1 MMVRSLVVG
10 PARSSAA
17 GVAGLLL
24 LFALTPPAAS
34 AASPDAPFASVSAKP
49 EWRVRP
55 ADAQSAFVPAGDAS
69 HDSHNSHTS
78 HPTATVS
85 GLGLTLTP
93 DTQVCDSVWRSHCT
107 VRDTT
112 NSERAVVLALCLPIN
127 ATGWTWWDD
136 PERHRTIES
145 GQVYE
150 NLVEWYHAQP
160 VHASYYPLAVIS
172 NSHTALCMA
181 VPLQPA
187 RMVRFRYDG
196 PARELRA
203 EFDFG
208 LSPVSSRF
216 PSCADAE
223 VLLFE
228 VPPEWAFRQA
238 LARYYELYTDAF
250 KRRVGE
256 GGIWM
261 PFTGLGSI
269 GHPEDFGFAYREV
282 AIDALSTVAA
292 DEVLG
297 VSSYVYVE
305 PQTNWRTL
313 RGEAESTHD
322 SYLAQ
327 LQEDAAAGDRKA
339 QATLVSGIERED
351 GGLDL
356 YLDPIAWTKDAP
368 FGVNADPAV
377 SSGAYPGWPNKASY
391 EMAELSRVLGW
402 NGHPATGLDGVY
414 VDSMEGWGVLRNYR
428 KDHWRVS
435 RYPLTFHHDTNRVCL
450 MNFWGTCAFVEDL
463 AAQLHA
469 RGMTL
474 MGNGSFHRLWQLAP
488 FVDIPGMEYGWYQ
501 DGAWSPVPDEQFLYL
516 RALAGPRPYLLLMNN
531 DFNDASHMEEYF
543 QRALFYG
550 CYPSMFHGHTGTS
563 VPYFS
568 NPAWYNRDRPLFQ
581 RYVPQIRRLDKAG
594 WRPVPRAAVSPKEI
608 RIERWGD
615 GATDDLAFTLHN
627 PSPQEQQVSLQLDE
641 GALHLSEAFTAREEL
656 SGITSAVDSSAADP
670 VIRLRLAP
678 NAYAMVSI
686 SPSS

>member
-1 MMVRSLVVG
+1 M
-10 PARSSAA
+10 
-17 GVAGLLL
+17 
-24 LFALTPPAAS
+24 
-34 AASPDAPFASVSAKP
+34 
-49 EWRVRP
+49 RP
-55 ADAQSAFVPAGDAS
+55 AEAQSPFVPAGDAS
-69 HDSHNSHTS
+69 HDSHTSHNSHNS
-78 HPTATVS
+78 HPTAAVA
-85 GLGLTLTP
+85 GLDLTLTP
-93 DTQVCDSVWRSHCT
+93 NTQVRDSVSRSHCT
-107 VRDTT
+107 VRDTSG
-112 NSERAVVLALCLPIN
+112 SERAVVMALCMPLD
-127 ATGWTWWDD
+127 AEGWTWWDD
-136 PERHRTIES
+136 PERQRTIKS
-145 GQVYE
+145 DQVYE

-160 VHASYYPLAVIS
+160 VYASYYPLAVIS
-172 NSHTALCMA
+172 NSQTALCLA

-208 LSPVSSRF
+208 LSPVPGRF

-238 LARYYELYTDAF
+238 LTRYYELYTEAF
-250 KRRVGE
+250 RRRIGE

-261 PFTGLGSI
+261 PFTDLSSI
-269 GHPEDFGFAYREV
+269 DHPEDFGFAFREV
-282 AIDALSTVAA
+282 APNALGTIAA
-292 DEVLG
+292 DEQLG
-297 VSSYVYVE
+297 VASYVYVE

-313 RGEAESTHD
+313 RGNVEPTHD

-351 GGLDL
+351 GRLDL

-377 SSGAYPGWPNKASY
+377 SSSSYPGWPSKASH
-391 EMAELSRVLGW
+391 EMTELSRALGW
-402 NGHPATGLDGVY
+402 NGHPTTGLDGVY

-435 RYPLTFHHDTNRVCL
+435 RYPLTFHHDTQRVCL
-450 MNFWGTCAFVEDL
+450 MNFWGTCSFVEDL

-474 MGNGSFHRLWQLAP
+474 MGNGAFHRLWQLAP
-488 FVDIPGMEYGWYQ
+488 FIDIPGMEYGWFQ
-501 DGAWSPVPDEQFLYL
+501 DGAWLPVPDEQFLYL

-550 CYPSMFHGHTGTS
+550 CYPSMFHGHTGAS

-568 NPAWYNRDRPLFQ
+568 NPEWYNRDRPLFK
-581 RYVPQIRRLDKAG
+581 RYVPLIRRLDKAG
-594 WRPVPRAAVSPKEI
+594 WRPVPYAAATPGEI

-615 GATDDLAFTLHN
+615 GATGDLAFTLHN
-627 PSPQEQQVSLQLDE
+627 PSSLEQNVILQLDRA
-641 GALHLSEAFTAREEL
+641 ALHLPDRFVANEEL
-656 SGITSAVDSSAADP
+656 SGVTSEVDSSAAGT
-670 VIRLRLAP
+670 VIRLHLAP
-678 NAYAMVSI
+678 NAYALVTLAPGS
-686 SPSS
+686 